1 MWLTQALNK
10 QKEGEREVNL
20 SVTNRS
26 ITWEILGEKEIPP
39 FLFVFKI
46 LTPFSKCQ
54 RINWTSYL
62 IMKTPNKNARGFH

>member
-10 QKEGEREVNL
+10 QKEEGEREVNL

-39 FLFVFKI
+39 FLFV
-46 LTPFSKCQ
+46 CAV
-54 RINWTSYL
+54 NMVHYL
-62 IMKTPNKNARGFH
+62 PSDLEMGFY